1 VNPESGQSHWL
12 ILPRVDVEVL
22 NLALLD
28 FAESVEAG
36 KGRQVILVMDKAG
49 WHVSKEVLVP
59 NGVHPVMLP
68 SYSPELQPAERLWP
82 LTNEGVANR
91 NFEDLDELEQAQ
103 VQRCLVIQ
111 SNPELI
117 RSHTLFYWW
126 PRTLQ
131 EQTLIDRI

>member
-59 NGVHPVMLP
+59 NGVHPMMLP